1 MAILRELNFHLFDDG
16 SVFTNATNV
25 AKTNASLN
33 VNVTG
38 QAGLS
43 AEMKIFY
50 DRALL
55 RSAEPELIH
64 DQFAQKRPIP
74 GGNGKTI
81 EFRKFSSLPKALT
94 PLTEG
99 VTPDGQSYSVTK
111 ITATIAQYGAYIAVS
126 DMLELTAFDNNMA
139 EITRILGSQAG
150 RTSDTI
156 TREVLVSGT
165 NVMFA
170 DKNAAGHDSRDDITA
185 ADVLTVKEVKKARRI
200 MKRNNVPTIGKDY
213 VCLIHPDTEYDLM
226 EDPEWQDASKYAGSE
241 QIFNGEIGRIYGVRF
256 IESTEAKI
264 WGAAANDFTGPTG
277 GDINAGATDE
287 KEGTTTQVST
297 SIPIYATLMLG
308 ADAFGVTSI
317 NNGGIETIVKQLGSA
332 GAADPLNQRSTVGWK
347 MNKAVRILA
356 QERLLRIEHTSTF
369 TSAVAN

>member
-1 MAILRELNFHLFDDG
+1 MKKFNFNYHLFDDG
-16 SVFTNATNV
+16 SVFVNSTRSGAANAN
-25 AKTNASLN
+25 LN
-33 VNVTG
+33 VNVTTHSD
-38 QAGLS
+38 LS
-43 AEMKIFY
+43 PEMKVFY
-50 DRALL
+50 DKALL
-55 RSAEPELIH
+55 REAEAELIH

-74 GGNGKTI
+74 KGSGKTI

-99 VTPDGQSYSVTK
+99 VTPDGQSYKVTA

-156 TREVLVSGT
+156 TREVLCAGT

-170 DKNAAGHDSRDDITA
+170 DSTNATPTNDSRDDLGVKDI
-185 ADVLTVKEVKKARRI
+185 LTVGEIKRARRI
-200 MKRNNVPTIGKDY
+200 MKRNNVPTIGSDY

-226 EDPEWQDASKYAGSE
+226 NDPEWRDASQYAGST
-241 QIFNGEIGRIYGVRF
+241 QIFNGEIGKIYGVRF
-256 IESTEAKI
+256 VESTEAKI
-264 WGAAANDFTGPTG
+264 WEAGSTQFTGPTG
-277 GDINAGATDE
+277 GDIHAGSTPE
-287 KEGTTTQVST
+287 KEGAESAVTTT
-297 SIPIYATLMLG
+297 IPVYATIMLG

-317 NNGGIETIVKQLGSA
+317 GNGGIETIAKQLGS
-332 GAADPLNQRSTVGWK
+332 GGSADPLNQRATMGWK

-356 QERLLRIEHTSTF
+356 QERLLRIEHTATF
-369 TSAVAN
+369 SSAG